1 MEKSLESLKAKMN
14 FLCESL
20 SLETGIYSLET
31 DFFKPI
37 NFMVDGVV
45 ETSKCLCTWP
55 FDYMDLYRVFWILVL
70 LFLLVDGS
78 VKTETI
84 S

>member
-45 ETSKCLCTWP
+45 ETSKCLCT
-55 FDYMDLYRVFWILVL
+55 
-70 LFLLVDGS
+70 
-78 VKTETI
+78 
-84 S
+84 